1 MRLKILFHEVIQR
14 VKTSFRNIFRHRQRA
29 LDLADAGTDTEPGS
43 VCRRVVFHGDWRS
56 EDFFGKGSDLPQGR
70 QSPKAGI
77 FRPYDR
83 KTGSR
88 NEGPEWGGVG

>member
-29 LDLADAGTDTEPGS
+29 LDLADAGTGAEPGS

-56 EDFFGKGSDLPQGR
+56 ENFLDKGRDLPQGR
-70 QSPKAGI
+70 QSPKVGI
-77 FRPYDR
+77 FRPGDR
-83 KTGSR
+83 
-88 NEGPEWGGVG
+88 EIAIGGGRVETRQE